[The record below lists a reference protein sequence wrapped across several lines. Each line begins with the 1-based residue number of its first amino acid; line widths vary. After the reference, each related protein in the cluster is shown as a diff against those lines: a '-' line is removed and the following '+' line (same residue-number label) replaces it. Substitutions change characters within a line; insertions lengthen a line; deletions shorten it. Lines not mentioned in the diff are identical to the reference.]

1 MEKPPQSIK
10 HLDILK
16 VIIVALMGF
25 AFVMGVFSVGIW
37 VGQKRAEFS
46 FRWTDSYHR
55 NFGGPQGGFL
65 DNFPNSNLIGGH
77 GIFGVVIGI
86 YTNNLIIKD
95 QDSMERIVV
104 ISTETTTRNNVG
116 DMNFFDIKINDRVV
130 IIGSPNSEGQVE
142 AKFIRV
148 LPPVTSFIK
157 IIDLLKI

>member
-1 MEKPPQSIK
+1 MENQADRQKYF
-10 HLDILK
+10 DVLK
-16 VIIVALMGF
+16 VLIVALFGF

-46 FRWTDSYHR
+46 FRWLNSYHR

-65 DNFPNSNLIGGH
+65 DNFPNSNLMGGH

-95 QDSMERIVV
+95 QDNMEKIVV
-104 ISTETTTRNNVG
+104 ISTETIMRNNVG
-116 DMNFFDIKINDRVV
+116 NMNFFDIKINDRVV
-130 IIGSPNSEGQVE
+130 IIGSPNGEGQVE

-157 IIDLLKI
+157 IIEIF